1 MKKKMTD
8 KHKLMAY
15 VLTNDAELNAN
26 KNITQSEIADI
37 FGVSQSTIALS
48 NKETAL
54 RLRNNQL
61 QNELNQAKHD
71 IQELQA
77 IQDLPLPDNLSDQY
91 QHKW

>member
-26 KNITQSEIADI
+26 KSITQSEIAHI

-77 IQDLPLPDNLSDQY
+77 IQELPLPDNLSDQY

>member
-26 KNITQSEIADI
+26 KSITQSEIADI

-54 RLRNNQL
+54 RLQNNQL

-77 IQDLPLPDNLSDQY
+77 IQELSLPDNLSDHY

>member
-15 VLTNDAELNAN
+15 VLTNDAELNAH
-26 KNITQSEIADI
+26 KNITQSEIAGI

-77 IQDLPLPDNLSDQY
+77 IQELPLPDNLSYQY

>member
-15 VLTNDAELNAN
+15 VLTNDAELNVN
-26 KNITQSEIADI
+26 KSITQSEIAHI

-77 IQDLPLPDNLSDQY
+77 IQELPLPDNLSDQY

>member
-8 KHKLMAY
+8 KHKLMVY

-26 KNITQSEIADI
+26 KSITQSEIAHI

-77 IQDLPLPDNLSDQY
+77 IQELPLPDNLSDQY

>member
-26 KNITQSEIADI
+26 KNITQAEIAGI

-77 IQDLPLPDNLSDQY
+77 IQELPLPDNLSDQY